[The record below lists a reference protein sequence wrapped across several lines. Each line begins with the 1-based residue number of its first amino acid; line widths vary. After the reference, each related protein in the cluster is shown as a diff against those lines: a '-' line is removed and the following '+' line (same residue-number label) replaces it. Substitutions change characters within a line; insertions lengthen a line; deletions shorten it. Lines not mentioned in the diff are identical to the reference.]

1 MSSSAVPSSAGAL
14 VEVTGVEKRFG
25 TTRALRGVDLSID
38 AGQCLGLVGRNG
50 AGKST
55 LVSILSGLSEPDA
68 GTVRF
73 GGEPAPRV
81 GDIGRW
87 AEWIA
92 TVFQHSMIAG
102 HLSVAENVFLGAM
115 PSVVSW
121 RAMRRRTRDIM
132 GEWGLDIAPETP
144 CRELSVEQLQVV
156 EIARAL
162 ARGARCV
169 VLDEPTA
176 ALERQ
181 AILRLFDRVKQ
192 LTAAGVAV
200 LYISHHLEEVFEIC
214 QDVAVLRDGEL
225 VLAAP
230 TTSLDKDNL
239 VAAMVGRVRSADAA
253 GQAAAPETGGPVL
266 GEVARGDV
274 VLAVDG
280 ITSDSARGRLSGV
293 SLRVQAGE
301 VVGITGLL
309 SAGVA
314 TIGRVIA
321 GAEAS
326 TSGEVR
332 LRGRRIPPGQ
342 RGAAQRAGIG
352 YIPED
357 RRAEGFVAHLGVA
370 ENTTMTITREL
381 SGRFGLLTPHRR
393 AVAAAPFTSR
403 LSLVSSGPAQPVAEL
418 SGGNQQK
425 VTVARTLAHRPSL
438 IVAITPTR
446 GVDVASKELLLSSL
460 ASVAATSGAGVLL
473 CSDELSD
480 LVICDRVLVL
490 VRGGVFTEFSNPP
503 FDRDALILATEG
515 MQGNPG
521 GRPTPWPRRKT
532 NDLEPSASGPGSRHR
547 RTGRRRDRAPGR
559 RVCRVVDTR
568 HERQRAARGGAPAGP
583 RAADRRRDRGQP
595 GVLYRVELRRHRPAE
610 LRARR
615 RRGRREPDPADRR
628 HGPVP

>member
-1 MSSSAVPSSAGAL
+1 MTAL

-25 TTRALRGVDLSID
+25 TTRALRGVDLSVD

-68 GTVRF
+68 GAVRF

-87 AEWIA
+87 REWIA
-92 TVFQHSMIAG
+92 TVFQHSMIVP
-102 HLSVAENVFLGAM
+102 HLSVAENVFLGALPSGTG

-132 GEWGLDIAPETP
+132 GEWGLDIAPETL

-169 VLDEPTA
+169 LLDEPTA

-181 AILRLFDRVKQ
+181 AIRRLFDRVRQ

-200 LYISHHLEEVFEIC
+200 LYISHHLEEVFEIG

-230 TTSLDKDNL
+230 TASLGKDDL
-239 VAAMVGRVRSADAA
+239 VAAMVGGAA
-253 GQAAAPETGGPVL
+253 GPAAKARAAPASAANAPAP
-266 GEVARGDV
+266 GEA

-280 ITSDSARGRLSGV
+280 LTSGSARGRLAGV
-293 SLRVQAGE
+293 SLRVRAGE
-301 VVGITGLL
+301 VVGVTGLL

-321 GAEAS
+321 GVEAPDG
-326 TSGEVR
+326 GEVR
-332 LRGRRIPPGQ
+332 LRGRRVPPGQ
-342 RGAAQRAGIG
+342 RAAAQRAGIG

-357 RRAEGFVAHLGVA
+357 RRAEGYVAHLGVA
-370 ENTTMTITREL
+370 ENTTMAITREL
-381 SGRFGLLTPHRR
+381 SGRFGVLAPRRR
-393 AVAAAPFTSR
+393 AVAAAPFTAR
-403 LSLVSSGPAQPVAEL
+403 LSLVSSGPGQPVAEL

-460 ASVAATSGAGVLL
+460 ASVAAAGGAGVLL

-480 LVICDRVLVL
+480 LEICDRVLVL
-490 VRGGVFTEFSNPP
+490 VRGEIFTEFSNPP

-515 MQGNPG
+515 I
-521 GRPTPWPRRKT
+521 
-532 NDLEPSASGPGSRHR
+532 
-547 RTGRRRDRAPGR
+547 TGMTDEA
-559 RVCRVVDTR
+559 V
-568 HERQRAARGGAPAGP
+568 
-583 RAADRRRDRGQP
+583 
-595 GVLYRVELRRHRPAE
+595 
-610 LRARR
+610 
-615 RRGRREPDPADRR
+615 REE
-628 HGPVP
+628 GE

>member
-1 MSSSAVPSSAGAL
+1 
-14 VEVTGVEKRFG
+14 VTGVEKRFG

-87 AEWIA
+87 REWIA
-92 TVFQHSMIAG
+92 TVFQHSMIVP
-102 HLSVAENVFLGAM
+102 HLSVAENVFLGAT

-121 RAMRRRTRDIM
+121 RALRRRTRDIM

-169 VLDEPTA
+169 LLDEPTA

-181 AILRLFDRVKQ
+181 AIRRLFDRVRQ

-230 TTSLDKDNL
+230 TASLGKDDL
-239 VAAMVGRVRSADAA
+239 VAAMVGE
-253 GQAAAPETGGPVL
+253 AAAPA
-266 GEVARGDV
+266 GEAGLAPASEAGAPAPGEA

-280 ITSDSARGRLSGV
+280 LTSDSARGRLAGV
-293 SLRVQAGE
+293 SLRVRAGE
-301 VVGITGLL
+301 VVGVTGLL

-321 GAEAS
+321 GVEAPAG
-326 TSGEVR
+326 GEVR
-332 LRGRRIPPGQ
+332 LRGRRVPPGQ
-342 RGAAQRAGIG
+342 RAAAQHAGIG

-370 ENTTMTITREL
+370 ENTTMTITRQL
-381 SGRFGLLTPHRR
+381 SGRFGVLAPRRR
-393 AVAAAPFTSR
+393 AVAAAPFTSQ
-403 LSLVSSGPAQPVAEL
+403 LSLVSSGPGQPVAEL

-460 ASVAATSGAGVLL
+460 ASVAVSSGAGVLL

-490 VRGGVFTEFSNPP
+490 VRGEVFTEFSNPP

-515 MQGNPG
+515 I
-521 GRPTPWPRRKT
+521 
-532 NDLEPSASGPGSRHR
+532 
-547 RTGRRRDRAPGR
+547 TGMTDEA
-559 RVCRVVDTR
+559 V
-568 HERQRAARGGAPAGP
+568 
-583 RAADRRRDRGQP
+583 
-595 GVLYRVELRRHRPAE
+595 
-610 LRARR
+610 
-615 RRGRREPDPADRR
+615 REE
-628 HGPVP
+628 GE

>member
-1 MSSSAVPSSAGAL
+1 VSPGTGAL

-25 TTRALRGVDLSID
+25 TTRALRGVDLSIN

-73 GGEPAPRV
+73 GGKPAPRV

-87 AEWIA
+87 REWIA
-92 TVFQHSMIAG
+92 TVFQHSMIVP
-102 HLSVAENVFLGAM
+102 HLSVAENVFLGAT
-115 PSVVSW
+115 PTVVSW

-169 VLDEPTA
+169 LLDEPTA

-181 AILRLFDRVKQ
+181 AIQRLFDRVRQ

-225 VLAAP
+225 VLTAP
-230 TTSLDKDNL
+230 TASLSKDDL
-239 VAAMVGRVRSADAA
+239 IAAMVGGVAT
-253 GQAAAPETGGPVL
+253 AAASAGTPQAGPVTAARAEVFGDPVLSDTAL
-266 GEVARGDV
+266 GEIASGDV
-274 VLAVDG
+274 ALAVDG
-280 ITSDSARGRLSGV
+280 LTSDSARGRLSGV
-293 SLRVQAGE
+293 SLRVHAGE
-301 VVGITGLL
+301 VVGVTGLL

-321 GAEAS
+321 GAEAA
-326 TSGEVR
+326 TSGEIR
-332 LRGRRIPPGQ
+332 LRGRRVPPGQ
-342 RGAAQRAGIG
+342 RAAAQRAGIG

-370 ENTTMTITREL
+370 ENTTMTITKEL
-381 SGRFGLLTPHRR
+381 SDRFGLLMPRRR
-393 AVAAAPFTSR
+393 AIAAAPYTSQ

-425 VTVARTLAHRPSL
+425 VTVARTLAHHPSL

-490 VRGGVFTEFSNPP
+490 VRGEVFTEFSDPP

-515 MQGNPG
+515 LAASTVVSRGDDPPYPPMSARPG
-521 GRPTPWPRRKT
+521 LIAKT
-532 NDLEPSASGPGSRHR
+532 ATVSGPPAPTESSQTDDSRGPSTEGSQA
-547 RTGRRRDRAPGR
+547 DDSP
-559 RVCRVVDTR
+559 
-568 HERQRAARGGAPAGP
+568 EP
-583 RAADRRRDRGQP
+583 RATETRGPIRQ
-595 GVLYRVELRRHRPAE
+595 ENDE
-610 LRARR
+610 
-615 RRGRREPDPADRR
+615 
-628 HGPVP
+628 

>member
-1 MSSSAVPSSAGAL
+1 MTSSAVSSGAELSSTGAL
-14 VEVTGVEKRFG
+14 VAVTGVEKRFG

-55 LVSILSGLSEPDA
+55 LVSILSGLSEPDT

-87 AEWIA
+87 REWIA
-92 TVFQHSMIAG
+92 TVFQHSMIVPY
-102 HLSVAENVFLGAM
+102 LSVAENVFLGALPSEM
-115 PSVVSW
+115 GSSVVSW

-169 VLDEPTA
+169 LLDEPTA

-181 AILRLFDRVKQ
+181 AIRRLFDRVRQ

-200 LYISHHLEEVFEIC
+200 LYISHHLEEVFDIC

-230 TTSLDKDNL
+230 TASLGKDDL
-239 VAAMVGRVRSADAA
+239 VAAMVGGVAT
-253 GQAAAPETGGPVL
+253 AAPAGRVASAGTAASAGASASGAPVP
-266 GEVARGDV
+266 GEE

-280 ITSDSARGRLSGV
+280 LTSESARGRLSGV
-293 SLRVQAGE
+293 SLRVHAGE
-301 VVGITGLL
+301 VVGVTGLL

-326 TSGEVR
+326 TGGEVL
-332 LRGRRIPPGQ
+332 LRGRRVPPGQ
-342 RGAAQRAGIG
+342 RAAAQRAGIG

-357 RRAEGFVAHLGVA
+357 RRAEGLVPHLGVA

-381 SGRFGLLTPHRR
+381 SGRLGVLVPRRR
-393 AVAAAPFTSR
+393 AAAAAPFTSR

-460 ASVAATSGAGVLL
+460 AGVAATGGAGVLL

-480 LVICDRVLVL
+480 LEICDRVLVL
-490 VRGGVFTEFSNPP
+490 VRGEVFTEFSNPP

-515 MQGNPG
+515 M
-521 GRPTPWPRRKT
+521 TSMT
-532 NDLEPSASGPGSRHR
+532 DEAV
-547 RTGRRRDRAPGR
+547 RT
-559 RVCRVVDTR
+559 
-568 HERQRAARGGAPAGP
+568 AAEE
-583 RAADRRRDRGQP
+583 D
-595 GVLYRVELRRHRPAE
+595 E
-610 LRARR
+610 
-615 RRGRREPDPADRR
+615 
-628 HGPVP
+628 

>member
-1 MSSSAVPSSAGAL
+1 MTSSAVSSDAEPSATGAL
-14 VEVTGVEKRFG
+14 VAVTGVEKRFG

-55 LVSILSGLSEPDA
+55 LVSILSGLSSPDA

-87 AEWIA
+87 REWIA

-102 HLSVAENVFLGAM
+102 HLSVAENVFLGAL
-115 PSVVSW
+115 PSEAGTSVVSW
-121 RAMRRRTRDIM
+121 RAMRRRTREIM

-169 VLDEPTA
+169 LLDEPTA

-181 AILRLFDRVKQ
+181 AIRRLFDRVRQ

-200 LYISHHLEEVFEIC
+200 LYISHHLEEVFDIC

-230 TTSLDKDNL
+230 TASLGKDDL
-239 VAAMVGRVRSADAA
+239 VAAMVGAVA
-253 GQAAAPETGGPVL
+253 AAAPAGTVLSAGTASPAAPAGAVAASAADAPVP
-266 GEVARGDV
+266 GEE

-280 ITSDSARGRLSGV
+280 LTSDSARGRLAGV
-293 SLRVQAGE
+293 SLRVRAGE
-301 VVGITGLL
+301 VVGVTGLL

-326 TSGEVR
+326 TGGEVL
-332 LRGRRIPPGQ
+332 LRGRRVPPGQ
-342 RGAAQRAGIG
+342 RAAAQRAGIG

-357 RRAEGFVAHLGVA
+357 RRAEGLVPLLGVA

-381 SGRFGLLTPHRR
+381 SSRLGVLVPRRR
-393 AVAAAPFTSR
+393 AAAAAPFTSR

-460 ASVAATSGAGVLL
+460 AGVAATSGAGVLL

-480 LVICDRVLVL
+480 LEICDRVLVL
-490 VRGGVFTEFSNPP
+490 VRGEAFTEFSHPP

-515 MQGNPG
+515 LTSM
-521 GRPTPWPRRKT
+521 T
-532 NDLEPSASGPGSRHR
+532 DEAV
-547 RTGRRRDRAPGR
+547 RT
-559 RVCRVVDTR
+559 
-568 HERQRAARGGAPAGP
+568 AAEE
-583 RAADRRRDRGQP
+583 DD
-595 GVLYRVELRRHRPAE
+595 E
-610 LRARR
+610 
-615 RRGRREPDPADRR
+615 
-628 HGPVP
+628 